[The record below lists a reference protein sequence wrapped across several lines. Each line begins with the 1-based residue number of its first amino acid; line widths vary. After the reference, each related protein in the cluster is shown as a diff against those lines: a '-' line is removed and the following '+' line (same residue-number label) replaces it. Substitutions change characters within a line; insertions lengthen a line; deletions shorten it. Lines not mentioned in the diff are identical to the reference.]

1 MEKGHPGAQPRASRR
16 PSIEARLALLAIGP
30 VAFAA
35 ALFGAASAWRE
46 TVREASAEEARLTAA
61 AAALASVSADAVA
74 AGDQARGLDAVRSIQ
89 AQPGI
94 AHARIERT
102 DGSLF
107 VEAGQRVGKRADL
120 VPRLSLDH
128 THSASAPIQ
137 AGGRILG
144 RVTLVGR
151 DHGLVPLLLA
161 SLGLGLGAG
170 LTAAAIGLLA
180 ARRLKKALVR
190 PLLARMRSMA
200 GTADGPS
207 RGLDDE
213 FGDLA
218 EAFDQ
223 MMGEIRVRDVQL
235 AERAA
240 GLERELAA
248 RTAELREAMAAK
260 AAASV
265 LAADVL
271 AASRGPARS
280 STRLSRRLSSERR
293 ALLEDLHAAIETDTL
308 ALVYQPQFDRSG
320 AIQGVEALVRWTH
333 PARGGVEPSD
343 FIPLMEKHG
352 RIERLTDWVIGRAM
366 AETADLAGLKVSFNA
381 SALEFADAKIVPRI
395 AALAETAG
403 FDLRRL
409 EVEITE
415 TAILA
420 GEERVRA
427 NMSAL
432 RELGMTVALD
442 DFGAGYSS
450 LGHLRR
456 YPFDKLKIDRG
467 FVVDCTRD
475 VQSATVVHAVVSIGR
490 ALGMRVVAEG
500 VETEQQRQFLKIAGV
515 HAVQGFLFGRP
526 APIEALRD
534 QLARPPPDRRL
545 GG

>member
-16 PSIEARLALLAIGP
+16 PSVEARLALLAIGP

-74 AGDQARGLDAVRSIQ
+74 AGDRARGLGAARSIQ

-94 AHARIERT
+94 AHARIERA

-107 VEAGQRVGKRADL
+107 VEAGERVGRAENL

-137 AGGRILG
+137 AGGRTLG
-144 RVTLVGR
+144 RVTLIGR
-151 DHGLVPLLLA
+151 DHGLVPLVLA

-190 PLLARMRSMA
+190 PILARLRSMT
-200 GTADGPS
+200 GTAAAPG
-207 RGLDDE
+207 RGVDDE

-218 EAFDQ
+218 EAFDH
-223 MMGEIRVRDVQL
+223 MMGEIRVRDAQL

-248 RTAELREAMAAK
+248 RTAELREARAAR
-260 AAASV
+260 AAASE
-265 LAADVL
+265 LAA
-271 AASRGPARS
+271 AKGPPRP
-280 STRLSRRLSSERR
+280 STRFSSRLSSERR
-293 ALLEDLHAAIETDTL
+293 ALLEDLHAAIATDGL
-308 ALVYQPQFDRSG
+308 SLVYQPQFDRGG

-333 PARGGVEPSD
+333 TARGAVEPSD

-352 RIERLTDWVIGRAM
+352 RIERLTDWVIRRAM

-381 SALEFADAKIVPRI
+381 SALEFADAKIVQRT
-395 AALAETAG
+395 AALAEAAG

-420 GEERVRA
+420 GEEQVRA